1 MNIDCPISIGELID
15 KITILEIKNLK
26 ISDEQKLIN
35 IRIELEFLNDKLNN
49 LNVLKDVNT
58 FEDKKELFAINSK
71 LWEIED
77 SIREK
82 ENQKL
87 FDSEFIELARSVYIT
102 NDERFRVKNTINIRY
117 NSLIKEEKSYKGY

>member
-26 ISDEQKLIN
+26 ISDEQKLVN